1 MLVESGYSLLCFWKE
16 LIIFCNIQ
24 VTSMLNWLDLIECI
38 INCFNN
44 CLLFHQLE
52 KIDLLLT
59 NCPNNCLLFHQ
70 LEELRV
76 LIKLNFLIR
85 VENSYRLFRLV
96 CRWKRWLRRTT
107 TMSCNFRPTT
117 EEKGSSLKKIMNS
130 VGRNFVKRLWMAWP
144 FATIW

>member
-16 LIIFCNIQ
+16 LILFGYIQ
-24 VTSMLNWLDLIECI
+24 VTFMLNRLDLIDCI

-44 CLLFHQLE
+44 CLFFHQLE
-52 KIDLLLT
+52 EIDELLI
-59 NCPNNCLLFHQ
+59 NCPNKCLLFHR

-96 CRWKRWLRRTT
+96 CRWMRWLRRTT
-107 TMSCNFRPTT
+107 TMSCNFRPTM

-130 VGRNFVKRLWMAWP
+130 VFCQKTMDWP
-144 FATIW
+144 FAAIW